1 MLSDKELA
9 TRVAVSND
17 SAAFTQLVEQH
28 QLPIRQFL
36 RRLTAGD
43 HSTADDLAQDTFLVA
58 YKKLGT
64 WSGAGTLKS
73 WLHTIAYRQF
83 LDHIKKHSRM
93 QVMAEVPQDG
103 FDTRQALDAEILVQ
117 KLLGKLG
124 TTDRTCITLAYAAG
138 MSHSEISAIVELPLG
153 SVKSRIHRAK
163 LKLQKWLEQHDHP
176 VQNEPQTPPK
186 EIHHAG

>member
-1 MLSDKELA
+1 MLSDRELA
-9 TRVAVSND
+9 TRVALSND
-17 SAAFTQLVEQH
+17 PAAFTQLVEQH
-28 QLPIRQFL
+28 QLAIRRFL
-36 RRLTAGD
+36 RRLTAAD
-43 HSTADDLAQDTFLVA
+43 YSTADDLAQETFLVA

-83 LDHIKKHSRM
+83 LDHVKKHSRM

-103 FDTRQALDAEILVQ
+103 FDSRQAMDAEILVQ

-124 TTDRTCITLAYAAG
+124 KTDRTCLTLAYAAG
-138 MSHSEISAIVELPLG
+138 MSHSEISEIVDLPLG

-176 VQNEPQTPPK
+176 IQTKQQNPTK

>member
-1 MLSDKELA
+1 MLSDRELA

-17 SAAFTQLVEQH
+17 PAAFTQLVEQH
-28 QLPIRQFL
+28 QLAIRQFL

-43 HSTADDLAQDTFLVA
+43 YSTADDLAQETFLVA
-58 YKKLGT
+58 YKKLHT
-64 WSGAGTLKS
+64 WSGAGKLKS

-83 LDHIKKHSRM
+83 LDHVKKHSRM

-103 FDTRQALDAEILVQ
+103 FDSRQAMDAEILVQ
-117 KLLGKLG
+117 KLLSKLG
-124 TTDRTCITLAYAAG
+124 TTDRTCLTLAYAAG
-138 MSHSEISAIVELPLG
+138 MSHSEISEIVDLPLG

-176 VQNEPQTPPK
+176 IQNTRQESAK
-186 EIHHAG
+186 ESHHAG